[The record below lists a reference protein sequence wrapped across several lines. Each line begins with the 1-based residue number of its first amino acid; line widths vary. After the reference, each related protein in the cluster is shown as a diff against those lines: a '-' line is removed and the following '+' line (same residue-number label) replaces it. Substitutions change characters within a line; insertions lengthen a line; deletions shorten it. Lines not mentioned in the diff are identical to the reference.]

1 MRKPIVVLEGSG
13 LLADRLRQ
21 MFPDGYLDHRRLVR
35 LRFVRTV
42 DEAVRAVEEALGQR
56 GPRGRVEIYGPSRK
70 ALRVAGVERVKTGI
84 PGMDE
89 ILGGG
94 IPKRNV
100 VLLSGG
106 PGTGKTIFGQQFL
119 YYGLQNGEP
128 GVLVALEEHP
138 AQIKI
143 NMSQFGWDVRP
154 YEEEGRFVIVDAFTG
169 GIGEY
174 AKRERYVVRDPSDVA
189 SLVDVL
195 RDAVRDLKA
204 ERVVIDSVTS
214 LYLTRPV
221 VARSTVMQLKRVLSG
236 LGCTSILVSQ
246 VSVTERGF
254 GGPGVEHAADGII
267 RLDLDEYNGQLYRSL
282 IVWKM
287 RGTAHSMRR
296 HPFDI
301 TDKGIVVYPE
311 KVLRI
316 QRGIME
322 IS

>member
-1 MRKPIVVLEGSG
+1 M
-13 LLADRLRQ
+13 
-21 MFPDGYLDHRRLVR
+21 
-35 LRFVRTV
+35 
-42 DEAVRAVEEALGQR
+42 
-56 GPRGRVEIYGPSRK
+56 
-70 ALRVAGVERVKTGI
+70 ERVKTGI

-89 ILGGG
+89 ILNGG

-119 YYGLQNGEP
+119 YHGLQNGEP

-143 NMSQFGWDVRP
+143 NMGQFGWDVRP
-154 YEEEGRFVIVDAFTG
+154 YEEEGRFAIVDAFTG

-195 RDAVRDLKA
+195 REAVRDLKA

-267 RLDLDEYNGQLYRSL
+267 RLDLDEFNGQLYRSL

-296 HPFDI
+296 HPFEI
-301 TDKGIVVYPE
+301 TDKGIVVYPD
-311 KVLRI
+311 KVLRVH
-316 QRGIME
+316 RGIME
-322 IS
+322 VA

>member
-1 MRKPIVVLEGSG
+1 M
-13 LLADRLRQ
+13 
-21 MFPDGYLDHRRLVR
+21 
-35 LRFVRTV
+35 
-42 DEAVRAVEEALGQR
+42 
-56 GPRGRVEIYGPSRK
+56 
-70 ALRVAGVERVKTGI
+70 ERVKTGI

-89 ILGGG
+89 ILNGG

-119 YYGLQNGEP
+119 YHGLQNGEP

-143 NMSQFGWDVRP
+143 NMGQFGWDVRP
-154 YEEEGRFVIVDAFTG
+154 YEEEGRFAIVDAFTG

-267 RLDLDEYNGQLYRSL
+267 RLDLDEFNGQLYRSL

-296 HPFDI
+296 HPFEI
-301 TDKGIVVYPE
+301 TDKGIVVYPD
-311 KVLRI
+311 KVLRVH
-316 QRGIME
+316 RGIME
-322 IS
+322 VA

>member
-1 MRKPIVVLEGSG
+1 LE
-13 LLADRLRQ
+13 R
-21 MFPDGYLDHRRLVR
+21 
-35 LRFVRTV
+35 
-42 DEAVRAVEEALGQR
+42 
-56 GPRGRVEIYGPSRK
+56 I
-70 ALRVAGVERVKTGI
+70 KTGI

-89 ILGGG
+89 ILRGG

-106 PGTGKTIFGQQFL
+106 PGTGKSIFGQQFL
-119 YYGLQNGEP
+119 YYGLENGEP

-138 AQIKI
+138 AQIKLG
-143 NMSQFGWDVRP
+143 MAQFGWDVKP
-154 YEEEGRFVIVDAFTG
+154 YEEKGEFAIVDAFTG

-174 AKRERYVVRDPSDVA
+174 AKREKYVVRAPDDFTT
-189 SLVDVL
+189 LVDVV
-195 RDAVRDLKA
+195 RSAVRDLGA

-214 LYLTRPV
+214 LYMTRPV
-221 VARSTVMQLKRVLSG
+221 MARSVVMQLKKMLSG

-267 RLDLDEYNGQLYRSL
+267 RLDLDEFNGQLYRSL

-301 TDKGIVVYPE
+301 TDRGIVVYPD
-311 KVLRI
+311 KVLRV
-316 QRGIME
+316 RRDIME
-322 IS
+322 IAPA

>member
-1 MRKPIVVLEGSG
+1 M
-13 LLADRLRQ
+13 
-21 MFPDGYLDHRRLVR
+21 
-35 LRFVRTV
+35 
-42 DEAVRAVEEALGQR
+42 
-56 GPRGRVEIYGPSRK
+56 
-70 ALRVAGVERVKTGI
+70 ERVKTGI

-143 NMSQFGWDVRP
+143 NMGQFGWDVRP
-154 YEEEGRFVIVDAFTG
+154 YEEEGRFAIVDAFTG